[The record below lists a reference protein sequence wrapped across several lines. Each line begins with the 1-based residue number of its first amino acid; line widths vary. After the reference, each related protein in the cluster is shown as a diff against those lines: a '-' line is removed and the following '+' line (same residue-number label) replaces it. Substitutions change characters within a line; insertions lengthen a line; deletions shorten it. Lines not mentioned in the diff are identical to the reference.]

1 MLTYPSLCLSLPLS
15 SIESSQDDCSE
26 YSEDFETSHLNMST
40 SFKKVPNLP
49 KKVESKP
56 TVFVKSPPKIS
67 EEPVLAASAP
77 IIGKPD
83 DIISPADLLKSL
95 FSQNKTSTVFSRE
108 VSTDPFAD
116 SIAKSFLAS
125 QVSLV

>member
-1 MLTYPSLCLSLPLS
+1 
-15 SIESSQDDCSE
+15 
-26 YSEDFETSHLNMST
+26 MST

-49 KKVESKP
+49 KKIESKP
-56 TVFVKSPPKIS
+56 VVVVKSPPKIS
-67 EEPVLAASAP
+67 EEPLLAASAP
-77 IIGKPD
+77 SVSKPD
-83 DIISPADLLKSL
+83 DISPADLLKSL

-125 QVSLV
+125 QVRLVQPC